1 MRISIK
7 VMDNFSNFFNSS
19 KERFTPNTR
28 VHHQNTVRGL
38 NRKSQNQVAR
48 RYGWEGKKDNP
59 IIDSI
64 VKNNKIGKWN
74 IGNAQ
79 AMQLLKTYRINHIPN
94 KDYTK
99 AINKTGISISFD
111 SKNNKFFLSR
121 EK

>member
-1 MRISIK
+1 
-7 VMDNFSNFFNSS
+7 MDNFLKFFNSS

-38 NRKSQNQVAR
+38 NRKSQNQVAK
-48 RYGWEGKKDNP
+48 RYGWQAKKANP

-74 IGNAQ
+74 IGNSQ
-79 AMQLLKTYRINHIPN
+79 AMQILKTYGINHQP

-99 AINKTGISISFD
+99 AINKTGINIHFD
-111 SKNNKFFLSR
+111 NKNNKFSLSR
-121 EK
+121 KK